1 MAFVMRKLDVAPQL
15 LGDKLRALRRGKAI
29 TLELIEKKT
38 HIQRRYL
45 EALERGRYDLLPEP
59 LYTRNFIRSYA
70 RALEADEQYFIE
82 LYEDEVGV
90 CDLVKPL
97 QNPRQRVRA
106 KLLFVWN
113 RAVSMVLITFVL
125 GGIFSYIGYQIVR
138 LTAPPEMIVFSPT
151 NESIS
156 NASVLLVEGLGERE
170 ATIRVNGEEVVVNDD
185 QTFSSEV
192 HLDRGINTIT
202 IESSRRYSRKVS
214 VVRTVL
220 FNPDSAVVGF
230 VNNQ

>member
-29 TLELIEKKT
+29 TLDLIEKKT

-70 RALEADEQYFIE
+70 RALGADEQYFIE

-97 QNPRQRVRA
+97 QTPRQRVRA

-113 RAVSMVLITFVL
+113 RAIPMAMVSLVIL
-125 GGIFSYIGYQIVR
+125 GVCSYIGYQIVR
-138 LTAPPEMIVFSPT
+138 LTAPPDIIVFSPVDQ
-151 NESIS
+151 SIS
-156 NASVLLVEGLGERE
+156 SSPILLVEGLGEKE
-170 ATIRVNGEEVVVNDD
+170 TTILINHEEVVVNDD
-185 QTFSSEV
+185 QTFSTEI

-202 IESSRRYSRKVS
+202 IEASRRYSRKVEIE
-214 VVRTVL
+214 RTVL
-220 FNPDSAVVGF
+220 FNPDTVSLDL
-230 VNNQ
+230 

>member
-220 FNPDSAVVGF
+220 FNPDTAVVGF